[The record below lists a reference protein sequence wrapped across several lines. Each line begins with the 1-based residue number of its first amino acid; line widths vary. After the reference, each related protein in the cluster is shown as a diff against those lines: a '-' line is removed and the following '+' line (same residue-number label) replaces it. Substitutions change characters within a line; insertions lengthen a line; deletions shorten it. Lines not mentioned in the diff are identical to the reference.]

1 MLRRGEGIGVDGRLR
16 PGRPSGHAISVDAPD
31 DCPVDG
37 AAARDLRMGG
47 SSSGEKMQA
56 LDRLLARLARFN
68 DAACAV
74 GKWGSLTLIGLMTA
88 AILLQVFFRY
98 VLGGALTWTEE
109 VGRYMMVWM
118 TFLVAPIAY
127 RTGANVALEVLAAH
141 IHGRLAEALKIV
153 LNLLVITF
161 IVVFFY
167 ESLGLIGRGFKI
179 KAATFPVQMAW
190 IFMILPASFVV
201 MFTVAIELIGRGVQR
216 LVDPSRPPE
225 PPPPGLLAVD

>member
-1 MLRRGEGIGVDGRLR
+1 ME
-16 PGRPSGHAISVDAPD
+16 
-31 DCPVDG
+31 
-37 AAARDLRMGG
+37 
-47 SSSGEKMQA
+47 A

-68 DAACAV
+68 DAACV
-74 GKWGSLTLIGLMTA
+74 LGKWGSLTLVGLMTA

-141 IHGRLAEALKIV
+141 IHGRVAEVLKIV

-216 LVDPSRPPE
+216 LVDPTRPPE
-225 PPPPGLLAVD
+225 SPPPGLLAVD